1 MTKRRQNNKNRLLPI
16 WNFLR
21 AKALET
27 HGGNGGNGGKEKGKR
42 GESGLYKAV
51 AEIAEASDGAS
62 LLFIQNINYAPIEGE
77 SPICH
82 YTMQPDIAV
91 FRPLS
96 VCFTG

>member
-51 AEIAEASDGAS
+51 AEIAEASDGAC

>member
-42 GESGLYKAV
+42 G
-51 AEIAEASDGAS
+51 
-62 LLFIQNINYAPIEGE
+62 FIQNINYAPIEGE